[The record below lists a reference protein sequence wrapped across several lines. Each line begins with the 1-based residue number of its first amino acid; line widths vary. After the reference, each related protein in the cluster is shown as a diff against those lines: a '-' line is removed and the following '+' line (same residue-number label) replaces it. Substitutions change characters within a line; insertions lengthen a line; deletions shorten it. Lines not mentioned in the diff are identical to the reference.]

1 MSGDTKK
8 GVKVLSWIVAIIIVS
23 TSFAIWYFYVISK
36 ENIIIEEWYFVS
48 GEFKVVY
55 VDKIKDIVVFEIVI
69 VGSNMKED
77 NYILFPK
84 IKFDEKNWSIAH
96 YRIYTENGL
105 RPYEQLYNHTLIDIQ
120 PNEKLDTGD
129 VLIIYNASKYGGK
142 NITLYGEGSRYG
154 AGWIYCKGVIP
165 PLVQITPERMSYEKA
180 VLEARGEAY
189 G

>member
-1 MSGDTKK
+1 MSEDTRK
-8 GVKVLSWIVAIIIVS
+8 GVKVLSWIVAIIIVL
-23 TSFAIWYFYVISK
+23 TSFAIWYFYVILK
-36 ENIIIEEWYFVS
+36 ENKDIIIEEWYFVS

-55 VDKIKDIVVFEIVI
+55 VDKMKDVVVFEIVI

-105 RPYEQLYNHTLIDIQ
+105 HPDEHLYNHTLIDIQ

-129 VLIIYNASKYGGK
+129 ILIIYNASKYAGK
-142 NITLYGEGSRYG
+142 NITLSGEGSRYG
-154 AGWIYCKGVIP
+154 AGWIYCTGVIP
-165 PLVQITPERMSYEKA
+165 PLVQITPERTSYEKA
-180 VLEARGEAY
+180 ALDVEGL
-189 G
+189 